1 MRMRALGY
9 LLALL
14 WSTVLWSANYSP
26 ELYQIYQNKSADY
39 SPRTTH
45 LNNGEPIYI
54 NELIRAH
61 SPYLLQ
67 HAHNPVHW
75 QEFAP
80 QALAQAKEQNKLIFL
95 SIGYAT
101 CHWCHVMEKESF
113 EDVEVAEILNTHY
126 ISLKVD
132 REVQTDIDA
141 HFMEVSRILT
151 GTGGWP
157 LNVLLTPSGDGF
169 FAGTYI
175 PNAELRA
182 MLTHFQQLWQED
194 PEAIIERSNFARG
207 VMENN
212 AFISKTI
219 PKTIDQEATSWHY
232 ELFDELD
239 GGFGDAPKFPRENTL
254 LFLINE
260 ELRTPHPERREMI
273 ITTLDMMSMGGLYD
287 VVGGGFHRYSVDNNW
302 LTPHFEK
309 MLYNQARMSEVYARA
324 YMLTGFKRYKR
335 IAQRTLDYM
344 LRDLQSSRGGF
355 FSGTDADSEG
365 KEGTFFIWSQAEL
378 ESAFTKHPN
387 ARQYFE
393 VSDSVLFDE
402 HYIIRYNNAEML
414 ASLTPQEYQV
424 IDDLLSELQQL
435 RSKRKY
441 PFLDNKV
448 ILSWNALVLNSLL
461 VAGYSID
468 AQYYQDAKKLLDALH
483 SFNTDKG
490 LQRIRVA
497 GQIDTPAIFVD
508 YAYLISAYLNAYAH
522 FGNERYFSMAKS
534 LSYSAIELFWDES
547 ETLFN
552 MSNNP
557 QVYYQKKEVFDGA
570 LPSSNAVMYDALM
583 RLSSMTGEA
592 VFSEYA
598 QDMLR
603 SLSGMMV
610 ETPDN
615 HTALLTYY
623 LNHSRGDVSH
633 VRHLYNAAVKVTKG
647 EADITIDLQP
657 GWHVNAHTVTQDGL
671 IPTRVSGEISDI
683 LYPEYHELN
692 LSFSPKPVLVYED
705 KVRITYTTT
714 NRFTPVTLQLQACS
728 NTICLPPQTI
738 TLY

>member
-1 MRMRALGY
+1 MSIKALGY
-9 LLALL
+9 LLTLL
-14 WSTVLWSANYSP
+14 WTTAIWSANYSA
-26 ELYQIYQNKSADY
+26 ELYQLYQSKSADY

-45 LNNGEPIYI
+45 LKNGEPIYI

-67 HAHNPVHW
+67 HAHNPVDW

-80 QALAQAKEQNKLIFL
+80 ETLAQAKKQNKLLFL

-113 EDVEVAEILNTHY
+113 EDIAVANILNTHY

-157 LNVLLTPSGDGF
+157 LNVLLTPDGDGF

-175 PNAELRA
+175 PNADLRA
-182 MLTHFQQLWQED
+182 MLTHFQQLWEQD
-194 PEAIIERSNFARG
+194 PETIIERSNFVRG
-207 VMENN
+207 VLEEN

-219 PKTIDQEATSWHY
+219 PNNFDQEATSWHY

-260 ELRTPHPERREMI
+260 ELRTPNAERREMI
-273 ITTLDMMSMGGLYD
+273 ITSLDMMSMGGMYD
-287 VVGGGFHRYSVDNNW
+287 IVGGGFHRYSVDNNW

-324 YMLTGFKRYKR
+324 YMLTGFERYKR
-335 IAQRTLDYM
+335 VAERTLAYM
-344 LRDLQSSRGGF
+344 LRELQSVQGGF
-355 FSGTDADSEG
+355 YSGTDADSEG
-365 KEGTFFIWSQAEL
+365 QEGAYFIWSNAEL
-378 ESAFTKHPN
+378 EGVFAKHPD

-402 HYIIRYNNAEML
+402 HYILRYKDVETL
-414 ASLTPQEYQV
+414 SSLGITDYSV
-424 IDDLLSELQQL
+424 IDTLVSELQQL
-435 RSKRKY
+435 RTKREY

-468 AQYYQDAKKLLDALH
+468 NRYYQEAKKLLDTLRT
-483 SFNTDKG
+483 FITNQG
-490 LQRIRVA
+490 LMRIRVA
-497 GQIDTPAIFVD
+497 ERIDTPALFVD
-508 YAYLISAYLNAYAH
+508 YAYLISAYLNAYTH
-522 FGNERYFSMAKS
+522 FANERYLTLAKS
-534 LSYSAIELFWDES
+534 LSYSAIELFWDEGES
-547 ETLFN
+547 LFN
-552 MSNNP
+552 MSNNS

-570 LPSSNAVMYDALM
+570 LPSSNAVMYDALV
-583 RLSSMTGEA
+583 RLSAMSGEA
-592 VFSEYA
+592 IFSEYA
-598 QDMLR
+598 GDMLS

-623 LNHSRGDVSH
+623 LNHIKGDVSH
-633 VRHLYNAAVKVTKG
+633 VRHLYNAAVKVVKG
-647 EADITIDLQP
+647 ASDITIELQP
-657 GWHVNAHTVTQDGL
+657 GWHVNAHMITQDGL
-671 IPTRVSGEISDI
+671 IPTRITGEISDI
-683 LYPEYHELN
+683 SYPAYHRLN
-692 LSFSPKPVLVYED
+692 VSFSPEPVLVYEG
-705 KVRITYTTT
+705 KVRISYTTE
-714 NRFTPVTLQLQACS
+714 NRFSPVTLQLQACS
-728 NTICLPPQTI
+728 DTICLPPETI